1 VKLESRT
8 LAGDVQ
14 LIALDGRLDIG
25 GVQEIEVRF
34 TALTGAARSHIV
46 LDLARVSLLAS
57 IGIRL
62 LVTAARAQRTRG
74 GKIAIASA
82 QPTVRAALVSAGID
96 HVIPLFDD
104 VESASASFAAS

>member
-1 VKLESRT
+1 VKLESGT

-14 LIALDGRLDIG
+14 LIALEGRLDIN
-25 GVQEIEVRF
+25 GVQEIDVRF
-34 TALTGAARSHIV
+34 TALTAAGKANTV
-46 LDLARVSLLAS
+46 LDLAGVALLAS

-74 GKIAIASA
+74 GKIAIAAA
-82 QPTVRAALVSAGID
+82 QPAVRAALVSAGID

-104 VESASASFAAS
+104 VESARASLAAA